1 MKTTKFIMAVVTA
14 VILSTGLFAQTQD
27 HSKTVASKT
36 ESIKVGGACD
46 MCKARIEKAAKI
58 EGVTKAEWNKETK
71 ILSLTYNPSA
81 VSSDDVQ
88 KRIASAGHDTE
99 KFRADDKVYD
109 KLPAC
114 CHYERL
120 N

>member
-1 MKTTKFIMAVVTA
+1 MAVLTA
-14 VILSTGLFAQTQD
+14 AILSTGIFAQTQD
-27 HSKTVASKT
+27 HSKTPASKT

-46 MCKARIEKAAKI
+46 MCKARIEKAARI
-58 EGVTKAEWNKETK
+58 EGVTKTEWNKETK
-71 ILSLTYNPSA
+71 ILSLTYNPSVA
-81 VSSDDVQ
+81 ASDDIQ
-88 KRIASAGHDTE
+88 KMIAAAGHDTQ

-120 N
+120 K

>member
-1 MKTTKFIMAVVTA
+1 MAVLTA
-14 VILSTGLFAQTQD
+14 VILSTGLLAQTQD
-27 HSKTVASKT
+27 HSKMEAGKT

-71 ILSLTYNPSA
+71 ILALTYNPSA
-81 VSSDDVQ
+81 VSSDEVQ
-88 KRIASAGHDTE
+88 KKIAAAGHDTE
-99 KFRADDKVYD
+99 RFRADDKVYD

-114 CHYERL
+114 CHYERMR
-120 N
+120 

>member
-1 MKTTKFIMAVVTA
+1 MKTSKFIMAVLTA
-14 VILSTGLFAQTQD
+14 VILTTGLFAQTQD
-27 HSKTVASKT
+27 HSKTAASKT
-36 ESIKVGGACD
+36 ESIKVGGECD
-46 MCKARIEKAAKI
+46 MCKTRIEKAAKI

-71 ILSLTYNPSA
+71 NLSLTYNPSA

-88 KRIASAGHDTE
+88 KRIAAAGHDTK

-114 CHYERL
+114 CHYERMK
-120 N
+120 

>member
-1 MKTTKFIMAVVTA
+1 MAVLTA
-14 VILSTGLFAQTQD
+14 VILTTGLLAQTQD
-27 HSKTVASKT
+27 HSKTAASKT
-36 ESIKVGGACD
+36 ESIKVGGACE

-71 ILSLTYNPSA
+71 NLSLIYNPSA

-88 KRIASAGHDTE
+88 KRIAAVGHDTE
-99 KFRADDKVYD
+99 KLRADDKVYD

-114 CHYERL
+114 CHYERMK
-120 N
+120 

>member
-1 MKTTKFIMAVVTA
+1 MKTIKFMMAVLTA
-14 VILSTGLFAQTQD
+14 VIFSTGLFSQTQD
-27 HSKTVASKT
+27 NSKTPAGKT

-71 ILSLTYNPSA
+71 LLSLTYNPSVA
-81 VSSDDVQ
+81 TSDDIQ
-88 KRIASAGHDTE
+88 KKIAAAGHDTQ
-99 KFRADDKVYD
+99 KFRAEDKVYD

-114 CHYERL
+114 CHYERMK
-120 N
+120 